1 MATGTREDP
10 FLGFNFL
17 VEIDGITQGG
27 FQEVNG
33 LDNATPS
40 VDYREGTDPGHFRKL
55 PGMNSFSPITLKRGI
70 TSSTEL
76 WDWRQTVLD
85 GKADRRNGS
94 IVLMD
99 DTGAERIRWNFTGA
113 WPSKW
118 TGPSLNAATTAVAVE
133 QLELTIEE
141 VARA

>member
-1 MATGTREDP
+1 MPTGTREDP

-27 FQEVNG
+27 FQEVSG
-33 LDNATPS
+33 LDNSTTAI
-40 VDYREGTDPGHFRKL
+40 DYREGTDATHVRKL
-55 PGMNSFSPITLKRGI
+55 TGMNVFSPLTLKRGI

-99 DTGAERIRWNFTGA
+99 DTGAERIRWNFTNA

-118 TGPSLNAATTAVAVE
+118 TGPALNASATNVAIE
-133 QLELTIEE
+133 SLELSVEE